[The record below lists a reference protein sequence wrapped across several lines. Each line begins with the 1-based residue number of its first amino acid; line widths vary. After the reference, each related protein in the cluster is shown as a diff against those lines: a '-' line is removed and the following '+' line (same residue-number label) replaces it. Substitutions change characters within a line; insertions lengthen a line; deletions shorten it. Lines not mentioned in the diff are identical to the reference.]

1 MVVDI
6 NKIIVNDRIRKDFGN
21 IQELADDIQENGL
34 ITPPTVNKNY
44 ELLAGERRLRA
55 CKLLGWPQIEV
66 RMMDTRDAEHELN
79 IEISENEVRKEFSKS
94 ERANYMRRLFRIEEA
109 KAKERQGER
118 TSASNNA
125 EVIRADETT
134 AKQFNI
140 SATTLRKEL
149 AIADNKEMFSAD
161 EFAEWDEGRL
171 STNKA
176 FQMLKRRQK
185 EIEDENEKLR
195 SALSESETTRIS
207 EKRELE
213 RQLEERPVVEREVA
227 PPDYEQLK
235 RETKSL
241 RGRYDEMSEKWKKAE
256 SEKQSL
262 LNELHNPENE
272 RAETIKKSAL
282 LFCAGVSNFIEKY
295 GGYIWL
301 TEEINNMGK
310 AEREGYIRAINAI
323 DAWVNQMKGNL
334 NV

>member
-1 MVVDI
+1 MVIDI

-34 ITPPTVNKNY
+34 ITPPVINKNY

-94 ERANYMRRLFRIEEA
+94 ERAEYMRRLFRIEEA
-109 KAKERQGER
+109 KAKERMENPTQNSSEGETR
-118 TSASNNA
+118 QIVAS
-125 EVIRADETT
+125 
-134 AKQFNI
+134 QFGI
-140 SATTLRKEL
+140 SHDTLRKEL
-149 AIADNKEMFSAD
+149 AIADNKEMFSED

-176 FQMLKRRQK
+176 FQMLKRRK
-185 EIEDENEKLR
+185 NEIEAENEKLR
-195 SALSESETTRIS
+195 SALSESESARIS
-207 EKRELE
+207 EKHELE

-334 NV
+334 NA